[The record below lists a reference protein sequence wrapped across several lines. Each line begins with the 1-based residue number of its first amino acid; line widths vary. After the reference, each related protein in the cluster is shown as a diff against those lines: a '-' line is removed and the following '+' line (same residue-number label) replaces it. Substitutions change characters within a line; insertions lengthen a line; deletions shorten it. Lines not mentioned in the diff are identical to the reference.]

1 MKMNATVR
9 YIIYRFFLYFV
20 VIIVGIT
27 IVFII
32 PRIGPVDP
40 VEAALSRV
48 LMMGEYT
55 DPRIVESMLDSLRVA
70 YGLKG
75 TLWDQY
81 LSFLQRAF
89 TGDFGYSI
97 FNRSLTVN
105 EIITRCLPWTIGLL
119 LTATVISWL
128 LGNFI
133 GLIAGYYKR
142 KSTKIFETIALIVQ
156 PIPYYIL
163 ALMLIYLLSY
173 LIKLFPSSGGYSP
186 ARVPQIN
193 LPFIIDVLRHSFLPA
208 LSLILGGY
216 GWTFLSMQ
224 AIIKTVKKE
233 DYVLFAKIRGLPQN
247 KIAMRYVMK
256 NSMLPQY
263 TQLALRLGSTFSGS
277 LITEIIFGY
286 PGLGYQLYLAITTF
300 DLTVMMGIVTTS
312 IIALAS
318 SVLVLDIVYPLID
331 PRIRFR

>member
-1 MKMNATVR
+1 MNATVR
-9 YIIYRFFLYFV
+9 HIISRIFLYFV

-27 IVFII
+27 VIFVV
-32 PRIGPVDP
+32 PRIGPADP

-55 DPRIVESMLDSLRVA
+55 DPKIVDSMLASLRVA
-70 YGLKG
+70 YGLEG
-75 TLWDQY
+75 SLWDQY
-81 LSFLQRAF
+81 ISFLQRAF
-89 TGDFGYSI
+89 TGNFGYSI
-97 FNRSLTVN
+97 FSRSLTVN
-105 EIITRCLPWTIGLL
+105 EIIARCLPWTIGLL
-119 LTATVISWL
+119 FTATLLSWL

-133 GLIAGYYKR
+133 GLIAGYYAR
-142 KSTKIFETIALIVQ
+142 KSTRIFETIALIVQ
-156 PIPYYIL
+156 PVPYYIL

-173 LIKLFPSSGGYSP
+173 LVKFFPSSGGYAP
-186 ARVPQIN
+186 GRVPQLS

-224 AIIKTVKKE
+224 AIVKTVKKE
-233 DYVLFAKIRGLPQN
+233 DYVVFAKIRGLPQN
-247 KIAMRYVMK
+247 KIMTRYVMK
-256 NSMLPQY
+256 NSMLPQF
-263 TQLALRLGSTFSGS
+263 TQLALRLGSIFNGA
-277 LITEIIFGY
+277 LITEIVFGY

-300 DLTVMMGIVTTS
+300 DLTVMMGIVTIS

-318 SVLVLDIVYPLID
+318 SVLILDIVYPLID